1 MPQKP
6 LQDVQEEPTAD
17 VVVAGWKIG
26 GMEGREVLKDGK
38 KAFVLEKMSRLA
50 FKLSREMEVV
60 L

>member
-1 MPQKP
+1 MVMPQKP

-38 KAFVLEKMSRLA
+38 KSLCAGENEQISI
-50 FKLSREMEVV
+50 
-60 L
+60 